1 MQIVIERKKIDYV
14 VLARYQKSPINID
27 ITTCLNNSLR
37 TVRNSVQ
44 YKQKVGRKHKQSR
57 KQQVMASSSETS
69 TSLSHIAQFETDEEI
84 LLQEI
89 ENDLNK

>member
-44 YKQKVGRKHKQSR
+44 YKQKGRKHKQSR